1 MKNVEPEKQDLIIG
15 RNAVAEALQSGREI
29 DTVFLLRGEK
39 NLALTRLA
47 AIYRDK
53 GGVVKEVDRKKL
65 DAMCAGG
72 NHQGVAAF
80 VAAHTYS
87 TVEDILNFAR

>member
-39 NLALTRLA
+39 NPALTRLA
-47 AIYRDK
+47 AICREK
-53 GGVVKEVDRKKL
+53 
-65 DAMCAGG
+65 
-72 NHQGVAAF
+72 AA
-80 VAAHTYS
+80 S
-87 TVEDILNFAR
+87 